1 MADTA
6 NAQAAAPGEEQ
17 VKNCGSCGKP
27 VKRLKRFYRN
37 NKFYC
42 NKVCFKKWK
51 LKVKTEAAEA
61 AAGQE
66 QK

>member
-6 NAQAAAPGEEQ
+6 NEQEAAPTEEQ
-17 VKNCGSCGKP
+17 LKNCGSCGKP

-37 NKFYC
+37 GKFYC
-42 NKVCFKKWK
+42 SKVCFKKWK
-51 LKVKTEAAEA
+51 EKAKKEAAGETTE
-61 AAGQE
+61 QE

>member
-37 NKFYC
+37 GKFYC

-51 LKVKTEAAEA
+51 LKAKTEAAEA